1 MPPRLAAIDLE
12 PTSEVRPMEGRVRRL
27 LVDTGL
33 RGADAEAAWVTVS
46 GADGV
51 IHFEG
56 APAPDGCV
64 EVSFLGAPAVESAH
78 VQLETSTLHRQ
89 AEVKLG
95 EGLTSYAF
103 A

>member
-12 PTSEVRPMEGRVRRL
+12 PASEVRPMEGRVRRL

-46 GADGV
+46 GGDGA

-56 APAPDGCV
+56 MPSADGRV
-64 EVSFLGAPAVESAH
+64 EVSFTGAVESAH
-78 VQLETSTLHRQ
+78 VQLETTTLHRQ